1 MFVSSRV
8 LDRRNHR
15 AIDFGV
21 SAEELLAVGLP
32 KERPMFVHRPS
43 EVKPDDPS
51 KAVAV
56 AARREGALDRRIKQQ
71 GVKEDPE
78 QNRAEDPR
86 ERSGISSRP
95 TRLC

>member
-1 MFVSSRV
+1 MSSRV

-56 AARREGALDRRIKQQ
+56 AARREGALDQRIRQQ
-71 GVKEDPE
+71 QVKEDPE
-78 QNRAEDPR
+78 QKPIRKPAR
-86 ERSGISSRP
+86 KERYFQ
-95 TRLC
+95 